1 MDEPLTIKQMSRGL
15 ITLGRNVFEM
25 DTAYQTFLKTKYVLK
40 RMREGKE
47 PATKEQI
54 EAQTRVVQYDWMKF
68 TEAKEFVQKYLE
80 VAVNNLKSEK
90 YSYDGMNFNG

>member
-25 DTAYQTFLKTKYVLK
+25 DTAYQTFLKTKHVLR
-40 RMREGKE
+40 RMIEGKE

-54 EAQTRVVQYDWMKF
+54 EAQTRVVQYDWTRF

-80 VAVNNLKSEK
+80 VALENLKNEK
-90 YSYDGMNFNG
+90 YAYNAMEANG